1 MRTHSCLCAGLGVP
15 VCNEYLEHVVH
26 AQHTKAWWRLAR
38 DHVLRLATDEAQI
51 DVRIEAMR
59 LLVLMQVLP

>member
-1 MRTHSCLCAGLGVP
+1 MS
-15 VCNEYLEHVVH
+15 NEYLEHVVH

-38 DHVLRLATDEAQI
+38 HRVLRLATDEAQI
-51 DVRIEAMR
+51 DVRVEAMR